1 MKTFG
6 HGHASMVT
14 SSWPDDIAV
23 YLADE
28 IEAKF

>member
-1 MKTFG
+1 MKIFG
-6 HGHASMVT
+6 YGHAFMVT
-14 SSWPDDIAV
+14 SSWPDDIVV